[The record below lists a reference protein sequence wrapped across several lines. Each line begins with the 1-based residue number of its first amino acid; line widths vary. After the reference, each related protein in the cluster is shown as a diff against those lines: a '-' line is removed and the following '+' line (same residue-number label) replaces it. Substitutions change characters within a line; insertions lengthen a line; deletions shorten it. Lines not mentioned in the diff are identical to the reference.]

1 MLGDGVFACL
11 EATPS
16 LSNHLIPS
24 GGHWFVRGRCPPSPG
39 CGHAAQACQ
48 CMPSTPDLAPAQRW
62 SRDQT
67 IQSAFA
73 LGLCLEQR
81 GKRGGSRA
89 WSLTGLGRGRNRLKR
104 REGEKLV
111 LVLKTWLELMHPNVC
126 RLSVTELRPST
137 LWLKSAKL
145 ALSTWQSW
153 LLQPAKRQPPKQW
166 RGREEGGCVHH
177 CFDVSPEVKSRGT
190 RCL

>member
-104 REGEKLV
+104 REGG
-111 LVLKTWLELMHPNVC
+111 KTGPGPEDMVGAHAPKC
-126 RLSVTELRPST
+126 MQTLSYR
-137 LWLKSAKL
+137 AKAFHSL
-145 ALSTWQSW
+145 AQ
-153 LLQPAKRQPPKQW
+153 
-166 RGREEGGCVHH
+166 
-177 CFDVSPEVKSRGT
+177 VS
-190 RCL
+190 